1 MAYTYR
7 FVDTNENVIYV
18 GYTGQTMAK
27 RISQHFTKGHL
38 PKKCYKSIARIDY
51 IKWDSKSDAQ
61 VMEVYYINKYH
72 PKFNKLDKQGDRL
85 NIQIEDEKEWKVYQV
100 IKKPN
105 IKYEAED
112 GILTWIMIG
121 ALVYAIISFLYEVKK
136 CI

>member
-7 FVDTNENVIYV
+7 FVDANENVIYV

-121 ALVYAIISFLYEVKK
+121 ALVYAIISFF
-136 CI
+136 I

>member
-7 FVDTNENVIYV
+7 FVDTDENVIYV

-72 PKFNKLDKQGDRL
+72 PKFNKLDKQGDKL

-100 IKKPN
+100 IKKTN
-105 IKYEAED
+105 IKYEAEN

-121 ALVYAIISFLYEVKK
+121 ALVYAILSFF
-136 CI
+136 I

>member
-72 PKFNKLDKQGDRL
+72 PRFNKLDKQGDRL
-85 NIQIEDEKEWKVYQV
+85 NIQIGNEKEWKVYQV

-121 ALVYAIISFLYEVKK
+121 ALVYAIISFF
-136 CI
+136 I

>member
-18 GYTGQTMAK
+18 GYTGQTMTK

-121 ALVYAIISFLYEVKK
+121 ALVYAIISFF
-136 CI
+136 I

>member
-61 VMEVYYINKYH
+61 LMEVYYINKYH

-85 NIQIEDEKEWKVYQV
+85 NIQIGNEKEWKVYQV

-121 ALVYAIISFLYEVKK
+121 ALVYAIISFF
-136 CI
+136 I

>member
-18 GYTGQTMAK
+18 GYTGQAMAK

-105 IKYEAED
+105 IKYEAEN

-121 ALVYAIISFLYEVKK
+121 ALVYAIISFF
-136 CI
+136 I

>member
-85 NIQIEDEKEWKVYQV
+85 NIQIEDEKEWEVYQV

-121 ALVYAIISFLYEVKK
+121 ALVYAIISFF
-136 CI
+136 I

>member
-100 IKKPN
+100 IKKPK

-121 ALVYAIISFLYEVKK
+121 ALVYAIISFF
-136 CI
+136 I

>member
-105 IKYEAED
+105 IKYEAEND
-112 GILTWIMIG
+112 ILTWIMIG
-121 ALVYAIISFLYEVKK
+121 ALVYAIISFF
-136 CI
+136 I

>member
-7 FVDTNENVIYV
+7 FVDTDENVIYV

-61 VMEVYYINKYH
+61 VMEVYYINIYH

-100 IKKPN
+100 IKKTN
-105 IKYEAED
+105 IKYEAEN

-121 ALVYAIISFLYEVKK
+121 ALVYAIISFF
-136 CI
+136 I